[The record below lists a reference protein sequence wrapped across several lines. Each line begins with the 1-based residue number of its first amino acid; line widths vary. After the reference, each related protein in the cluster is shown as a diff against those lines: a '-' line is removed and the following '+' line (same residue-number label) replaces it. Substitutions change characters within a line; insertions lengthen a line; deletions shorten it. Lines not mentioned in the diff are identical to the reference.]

1 MGSPG
6 TRRARRRHMLELRR
20 AKNATEPAQV
30 VEEAV
35 VEEPAVV
42 EAAEPAEPA
51 AEPAEPAAA
60 KAEEAPK
67 EGLLKKALGRGR
79 RKRSK
84 KKSEE

>member
-42 EAAEPAEPA
+42 EAAEPA
-51 AEPAEPAAA
+51 AEPVEPAAA

>member
-42 EAAEPAEPA
+42 EAAEPA
-51 AEPAEPAAA
+51 AA

-67 EGLLKKALGRGR
+67 EGLLEKALGRGR

>member
-42 EAAEPAEPA
+42 EAAEPA